1 MHLSCCVSEPYN
13 GLIETY
19 FVHIAAC
26 PILKSP
32 AQDHFKKIWVSRENI
47 KVTLIKGQN
56 HESRRE
62 KKLGMLVPLGEACSR
77 SGTADQGFRQGGE
90 NSLQTLTFPLPTRGP
105 RRRQGLC
112 LSVYKAMHT
121 SSGELYKCLFDF
133 SDNPFEEL

>member
-56 HESRRE
+56 QESRRE
-62 KKLGMLVPLGEACSR
+62 KKLGMLVLLGEASA
-77 SGTADQGFRQGGE
+77 GAE
-90 NSLQTLTFPLPTRGP
+90 LQTRDLDR
-105 RRRQGLC
+105 
-112 LSVYKAMHT
+112 
-121 SSGELYKCLFDF
+121 
-133 SDNPFEEL
+133 EERTASRH